1 MQYSE
6 LYAKHILSLCR
17 QRAISVNQLASMS
30 GIRQSTIN
38 NIIHGS
44 SKNPKIMTLHKIAIA
59 FSMTLSDFL
68 NFDALNFYSFD
79 DETEN

>member
-1 MQYSE
+1 
-6 LYAKHILSLCR
+6 
-17 QRAISVNQLASMS
+17 MS

-68 NFDALNFYSFD
+68 NFDALNLYSFD